1 MARRRYLVAYDI
13 ADPKRLRRICTI
25 MESYGQRLQYSV
37 FICDLSVGEVS
48 GLERE
53 VLEVMRL
60 DEDSVVRIDLGAPA
74 AGAAITFIGR
84 RRPLLGAEPLI
95 V

>member
-13 ADPKRLRRICTI
+13 ADPRRLRHICKI

-53 VLEVMRL
+53 VMEVMRIE
-60 DEDSVVRIDLGAPA
+60 EDSVVRIDLGAPDS
-74 AGAAITFIGR
+74 GAAITFIGR
-84 RRPLLGAEPLI
+84 RRPLLGSEPLI

>member
-13 ADPKRLRRICTI
+13 ADPRRLRQICKI

-37 FICDLSVGEVS
+37 FICDLSVGEAS

-53 VLEVMRL
+53 VVGVMRL

-74 AGAAITFIGR
+74 SGASITFIGR
-84 RRPLLGAEPLI
+84 RRPLLGSEPLI